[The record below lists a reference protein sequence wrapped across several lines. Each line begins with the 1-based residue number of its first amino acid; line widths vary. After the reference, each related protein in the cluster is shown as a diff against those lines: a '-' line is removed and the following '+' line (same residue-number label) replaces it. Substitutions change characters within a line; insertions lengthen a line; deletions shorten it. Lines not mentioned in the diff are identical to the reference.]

1 MRYVV
6 SLVVLLLVCSMVC
19 VVFAAEPDP
28 VEGVQDPA
36 EDPVVDETTDPADPQ
51 VIVTPNITVEPAP
64 VEYEVYTEGTTV
76 DLSLT
81 LADQPAAAAAAPA
94 LDAPEPADGFV
105 QAVSAIIGTYNPR
118 TETVTVTAEDGSV
131 HTYQQIVPGLAG
143 MDWPWIFSALLFAV
157 VVYSFLRCVGVL
169 LRG

>member
-28 VEGVQDPA
+28 ATDGQDPA
-36 EDPVVDETTDPADPQ
+36 EDSVVGEAASSEDPQ
-51 VIVTPNITVEPAP
+51 IVVTPNITVEPAP

-81 LADQPAAAAAAPA
+81 LADQPAAAVAAPA

-131 HTYQQIVPGLAG
+131 QTYQQIVPGLAG